1 MRGVSACAQ
10 FADGL
15 RVSGPQPGIAADA
28 ATCARRIEAGFGAL
42 GDQCPLELG
51 DGPQHLQREHTL
63 WGGGVDRIA

>member
-1 MRGVSACAQ
+1 MRSVAAGLNL
-10 FADGL
+10 ADGL
-15 RVSGPQPGIAADA
+15 RITGPQARV
-28 ATCARRIEAGFGAL
+28 ATNATAVARGQQAGFGAL